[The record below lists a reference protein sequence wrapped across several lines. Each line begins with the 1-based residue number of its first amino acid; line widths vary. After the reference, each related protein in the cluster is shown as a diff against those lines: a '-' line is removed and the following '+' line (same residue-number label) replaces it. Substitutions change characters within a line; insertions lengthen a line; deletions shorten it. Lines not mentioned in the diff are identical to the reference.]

1 MFKILLDRKAVK
13 YYESLDDNTAK
24 RINKAIEL
32 IGNNPF
38 YGTHIKRLIGSLEGK
53 YRYKVGDLRVV
64 YSVNKDKGLVF
75 IEAIGPRGDIYK

>member
-13 YYESLDDNTAK
+13 YYESLDDKTAK
-24 RINKAIEL
+24 KINKAIEL
-32 IGNNPF
+32 ISNNPF
-38 YGTHIKRLIGSLEGK
+38 YGTNIKRLIGRLEGK

-75 IEAIGPRGDIYK
+75 IEAIGQRGDIYK